1 MPSGGIR
8 VDENTL
14 GFAKEADD
22 FLSLA
27 SAGLSNR
34 DIPLFWRELS
44 CDPERVQRYYTY
56 SHTPPFR
63 RYSRAIIN
71 YFCIRI
77 TVSHCKLAYYVL
89 YCTVSWSV

>member
-27 SAGLSNR
+27 SAGLSSI
-34 DIPLFWRELS
+34 DVPTFWRELS
-44 CDPERVQRYYTY
+44 CDPERVQRYAR
-56 SHTPPFR
+56 S
-63 RYSRAIIN
+63 
-71 YFCIRI
+71 
-77 TVSHCKLAYYVL
+77 
-89 YCTVSWSV
+89 